1 MPMYMSTCLICVR
14 HADDMMSVSRHHPSL
29 RPTHQ
34 DHCLFMCDQM
44 LRELSQ
50 TAPNK
55 HVGAFGVIQFV
66 SNKPSFSSGGER
78 TGFEK
83 PVFSSERE
91 RCLMAR
97 RGIRKVRAGCDAC
110 ASRSVALPCSPLWL
124 AVYGCSACLPM
135 PSAPGLSSH
144 LVGWRQPWD
153 FPCFARRP

>member
-1 MPMYMSTCLICVR
+1 MATCLICVR
-14 HADDMMSVSRHHPSL
+14 HADDMMSVPRHHPSL

-50 TAPNK
+50 TAANK
-55 HVGAFGVIQFV
+55 HGCVWRHSVC

-97 RGIRKVRAGCDAC
+97 RGIRKVRAAVTRVLPGP
-110 ASRSVALPCSPLWL
+110 SRCRVRPLWL